1 MSVRPAVPGLLAA
14 VALLFAGSSLANDP
28 SPPAVGD
35 STTAEPAETAQPAES
50 SADGPQETP
59 AEKTTAP
66 SENTAQSENTA
77 ASPEQI
83 SLEEAAAQAQ
93 NVEVEA
99 GKPFDPTK
107 ASRKEIEAYNAGVE
121 PDQRFK
127 CVNEMQTGSR
137 QPTKVCLTQAQW
149 RQRRN

>member
-35 STTAEPAETAQPAES
+35 STTAESAETAQPAES

-59 AEKTTAP
+59 AEKTTA
-66 SENTAQSENTA
+66 QSENTA
-77 ASPEQI
+77 ASPEEI

-93 NVEVEA
+93 DVEVEA

>member
-35 STTAEPAETAQPAES
+35 STAAESAETAQSAES
-50 SADGPQETP
+50 SADGPQEAP
-59 AEKTTAP
+59 AEKT
-66 SENTAQSENTA
+66 TAQSENTA
-77 ASPEQI
+77 AASSDQI

>member
-1 MSVRPAVPGLLAA
+1 MRPAVPGLLAA

-28 SPPAVGD
+28 NPPAVGD
-35 STTAEPAETAQPAES
+35 SVAAESAETAQSAES
-50 SADGPQETP
+50 SADTRQETP
-59 AEKTTAP
+59 AEKTTA
-66 SENTAQSENTA
+66 QSENTA
-77 ASPEQI
+77 AASSDQI